1 MQAVQQTGVTQT
13 VHVCVTTYGES
24 AELVRECLVRLIAA
38 PEPLDMEKYLYVCDD
53 GHAKPEGPKKRAVV
67 DELRTLGHNNVF
79 YIGDRERLPGQLNG
93 KSANLNHVCG
103 LHVRVRWA
111 CLLACRGV

>member
-1 MQAVQQTGVTQT
+1 MHIASFGSSDCKAVNEAVSRFQHAVQNVQQTGVTQT

-24 AELVRECLVRLIAA
+24 AEMVRECLIRLLAA

-67 DELRTLGHNNVF
+67 EELRTLGALLC
-79 YIGDRERLPGQLNG
+79 GD
-93 KSANLNHVCG
+93 G
-103 LHVRVRWA
+103 LA
-111 CLLACRGV
+111 PSLL